1 MSIET
6 IKIQT
11 VKQVESLLK
20 SIPQLLGSFQTI
32 LDAHFTSFNSP
43 SELQATYE
51 ATLSTSPDAIN
62 ILLIAALSDYK
73 DLLASTIS
81 HIQLL
86 ERYIIVHV
94 PKMEDGNNFG
104 VTVQMTVAKA
114 LQETRTSL
122 LSKLDAI
129 TLYYKERAE
138 AVEKLALVKV
148 TKTSSK
154 TSSLVEST
162 KEEEKKESNTIS
174 SDEKKVE
181 VQDKVT
187 PFRMMHLVAMDVA
200 AFYKAKA
207 GVESSLNE
215 FIMVLDNVEK
225 NKSKLTTPKGSGGG
239 RPHMG
244 MY

>member
-1 MSIET
+1 MSIES
-6 IKIQT
+6 IKTKTTQ
-11 VKQVESLLK
+11 QVDTLLA
-20 SIPQLLGSFQTI
+20 STDTLLGTFQTL
-32 LDAHFTSFNSP
+32 LDTHFSVATSP
-43 SELQATYE
+43 SQLEQTYE

-62 ILLIAALSDYK
+62 APLIAALSNYK
-73 DLLASTIS
+73 DLLATTIS

-104 VTVQMTVAKA
+104 VTVQMTVSKA

-122 LSKLDAI
+122 LSKMDSI
-129 TLYYKERAE
+129 TTYYKDRAD
-138 AVEKLALVKV
+138 AVDKLGLVKV
-148 TKTSSK
+148 TKTTSKVSS
-154 TSSLVEST
+154 EIDST
-162 KEEEKKESNTIS
+162 KEEEKKQSSTLS
-174 SDEKKVE
+174 SDEKTVE

-207 GVESSLNE
+207 GVEDSFNE

>member
-1 MSIET
+1 MSIE
-6 IKIQT
+6 IIQT
-11 VKQVESLLK
+11 KTVQQVESLLA
-20 SIPQLLGSFQTI
+20 STPELLGTFQSL
-32 LDAHFTSFNSP
+32 LDTHFAAATSP
-43 SELQATYE
+43 SQLETIYE
-51 ATLSTSPDAIN
+51 ATLSTSPEAVN
-62 ILLIAALSDYK
+62 TSLIAALSNYK
-73 DLLASTIS
+73 DLLATTIS

-122 LSKLDAI
+122 LSKMDSI
-129 TLYYKERAE
+129 TTYYKERAE
-138 AVEKLALVKV
+138 AVEKLALIKV
-148 TKTSSK
+148 TKTTSKVSSQ
-154 TSSLVEST
+154 VEST
-162 KEEEKKESNTIS
+162 KEEEKKESNTVS
-174 SDEKKVE
+174 LDEKTVE

-207 GVESSLNE
+207 GVESSFNE
-215 FIMVLDNVEK
+215 FLMVLDHVEK